1 MNLTVLRDGW
11 IVDGSGAAGYPGDVL
26 IEDGRIAAVGA
37 VKAPAEC
44 ATVDCAGCVIAPGFV
59 DLHSH
64 SDLQV
69 LENRVEKTNQGV
81 TTEVVGN
88 CGFSPYPG
96 REHAQALRDF
106 ANGIFCGRSAWEFQ
120 NAKDYFAQVEKS
132 STVVEVQS
140 LAGHGSLRVGL
151 FGNRQDAL
159 TSVELERMTGT
170 LNEILTAGSCGFST
184 GLMYA
189 PGSGAPYEELEAL
202 CRVVAKR
209 DKLYATHIRSYSFG
223 LIEAIDEQLELA
235 RRTGC
240 RLQISHLQT
249 VGRANWDRQRT
260 ALDRLEKARREGI
273 DVEFDIYPYQAGSSV
288 LTQLL
293 PQWALDGG
301 TAAMLARLADAG
313 ERKRMAE
320 HMRSNVAQSWSD
332 ILITSAKSARNR
344 DVVGKRVA
352 TIAEERGR
360 DPIDATMDL
369 IAEESGAVN
378 MISFNQSEP
387 NLRELLTHEMCSVIS
402 DGFYVDGK
410 PHPRLYGT
418 FPSLMGEVVRDRKW
432 MTLEQAVWK
441 VTSKPLARLRI
452 GDRGLLRQGFAANVT
467 VFDPKTISGP
477 ADYDEPERAPIGI
490 RHVFLHGRAVV

>member
-1 MNLTVLRDGW
+1 MNLILLKNGLL
-11 IVDGSGAAGYPGDVL
+11 IDGSGAAGYTGDAL

-37 VKAPAEC
+37 FESPAEC

-69 LENRVEKTNQGV
+69 LEDRVEKTNQGV

-96 REHAQALRDF
+96 RGHAQALRDF
-106 ANGIFCGRSAWEFQ
+106 ANGIFCGHSAWEFQ

-159 TSVELERMTGT
+159 TSAELDRMTGT
-170 LNEILTAGSCGFST
+170 LDEILAAGSCGFST

-189 PGSGAPYEELEAL
+189 PGSGAPFEEIEAL

-209 DKLYATHIRSYSFG
+209 DRLYATHMRSYSFG
-223 LIEAIDEQLELA
+223 LLEAIDEQIELV

-249 VGRANWDRQRT
+249 VGRANWDKQRL
-260 ALDRLEKARREGI
+260 ALDRLEAARREGI

-313 ERKRMAE
+313 ERARMTE

-332 ILITSAKSARNR
+332 ILITSVKSPGNR
-344 DVVGKRVA
+344 HLIGRRLA
-352 TIAEERGR
+352 SIAEERGR

-369 IAEESGAVN
+369 IAEENGAVN
-378 MISFNQSEP
+378 MISFNQSED

-418 FPSLMGEVVRDRKW
+418 FPTLMGEVARDRKW
-432 MTLEQAVWK
+432 MTVEEAVLK

-452 GDRGLLRQGFAANVT
+452 SDRGFLRPGLIANVT
-467 VFDPKTISGP
+467 VFDPATISGP
-477 ADYDEPERAPIGI
+477 ADYDVPDRAPVGI
-490 RHVFLHGRAVV
+490 RHVFLHGRALA

>member
-1 MNLTVLRDGW
+1 MKPTVLRGGW
-11 IVDGSGAAGYPGDVL
+11 IVDGSGTAGYPGDVL
-26 IEDGRIAAVGA
+26 IEDGRIAAVGE
-37 VKAPAEC
+37 VKAPAGC

-106 ANGIFCGRSAWEFQ
+106 ANGIFCGHSAWEFQ
-120 NAKDYFAQVEKS
+120 NAKDYFTQIEKS
-132 STVVEVQS
+132 PTVLEVQS

-159 TSVELERMTGT
+159 TSAELERMTSA
-170 LNEILTAGSCGFST
+170 LDEILAAGSCGFST

-189 PGSGAPYEELEAL
+189 PGSGAPFEELEAL
-202 CRVVAKR
+202 CHVVAKR

-249 VGRANWDRQRT
+249 VGRANWDKQCT
-260 ALDRLEKARREGI
+260 ALDRLEKARRDGI

-301 TAAMLARLADAG
+301 IAAMLARLADAG
-313 ERKRMAE
+313 ERSRMAE

-332 ILITSAKSARNR
+332 ILITSAKSGRNR
-344 DVVGKRVA
+344 HVVGKRMA
-352 TIAEERGR
+352 AIAEERSC
-360 DPIDATMDL
+360 DPIAATMDL

-418 FPSLMGEVVRDRKW
+418 FPTLMGEVVRDRKW
-432 MTLEQAVWK
+432 MTLEQAVRK

-452 GDRGLLRQGFAANVT
+452 GDRGLLQPGFAANVT
-467 VFDPKTISGP
+467 VFDPQTISGP
-477 ADYDEPERAPIGI
+477 ADYDVPERAPIGI

>member
-1 MNLTVLRDGW
+1 MNLTVLRGGW

-26 IEDGRIAAVGA
+26 IEDGRIAAVGL
-37 VKAPAEC
+37 VKAPAGC
-44 ATVDCAGCVIAPGFV
+44 TTVDCAGCVIAPGFV

-96 REHAQALRDF
+96 REHAHALRDF
-106 ANGIFCGRSAWEFQ
+106 ANGIFCGHSTWEFQ
-120 NAKDYFAQVEKS
+120 NAKDYFAQIEKS
-132 STVVEVQS
+132 STVLEVQS

-159 TSVELERMTGT
+159 TSAELERMTGT
-170 LNEILTAGSCGFST
+170 LDEILAAGSCGFST

-189 PGSGAPYEELEAL
+189 PGSGAPFEELEAL

-209 DKLYATHIRSYSFG
+209 DKLYATHMRSYSFG

-249 VGRANWDRQRT
+249 VGRANWDKQRT

-344 DVVGKRVA
+344 HVVGKRVA
-352 TIAEERGR
+352 TIAEERGC

-418 FPSLMGEVVRDRKW
+418 FPTLMGEVARDRKW
-432 MTLEQAVWK
+432 MTVEQAVWK

-452 GDRGLLRQGFAANVT
+452 GDRGLLRPGFAANVT

-490 RHVFLHGRAVV
+490 RHVFLRGRAVV

>member
-1 MNLTVLRDGW
+1 MNLTLLKNGHL
-11 IVDGSGAAGYPGDVL
+11 VDGSGADALVGNLL
-26 IEDGRIAAVGA
+26 IENGRIAAVG
-37 VKAPAEC
+37 VFEAPAEC
-44 ATVDCAGCVIAPGFV
+44 EAIDCAGCVIAPGFV

-69 LENRVEKTNQGV
+69 LEDRVEKANQGV

-96 REHAQALRDF
+96 SGHAQALRDF
-106 ANGIFCGRSAWEFQ
+106 ANGIFCGHSAWEFQ

-159 TSVELERMTGT
+159 TGAELDRMTGT
-170 LNEILTAGSCGFST
+170 LDEILAAGSCGFST

-189 PGSGAPYEELEAL
+189 PGSGAPFEEIEAL

-209 DKLYATHIRSYSFG
+209 DRLYATHMRSYSFG
-223 LIEAIDEQLELA
+223 LLEAIDEQIELV

-249 VGRANWDRQRT
+249 VGRANWDKQRL
-260 ALDRLEKARREGI
+260 ALDRLEAARREGI

-313 ERKRMAE
+313 ERARMTE

-332 ILITSAKSARNR
+332 ILITSVKSPGNR
-344 DVVGKRVA
+344 HLIGRRLA
-352 TIAEERGR
+352 SIAEERGR

-369 IAEESGAVN
+369 IAEENGAVN
-378 MISFNQSEP
+378 MISFNQSED

-418 FPSLMGEVVRDRKW
+418 FPTLMGEVARDRKW
-432 MTLEQAVWK
+432 MTVEEAVLK

-452 GDRGLLRQGFAANVT
+452 SDRGFLRPGLIANVT
-467 VFDPKTISGP
+467 VFDPATISGP
-477 ADYDEPERAPIGI
+477 ADYDVPDRAPVGI
-490 RHVFLHGRAVV
+490 RHVFLHGRVLA

>member
-11 IVDGSGAAGYPGDVL
+11 IVDGSGATGYSGDVL

-288 LTQLL
+288 LPQWL
-293 PQWALDGG
+293 PQGALGG
-301 TAAMLARLADAG
+301 GAAETLARLADAG

>member
-1 MNLTVLRDGW
+1 MNLTVLRGGW
-11 IVDGSGAAGYPGDVL
+11 VVDGSGAAGHPGDVL

-69 LENRVEKTNQGV
+69 LENRVEKINQGV

-106 ANGIFCGRSAWEFQ
+106 ANGIFCGHSAWEFQ
-120 NAKDYFAQVEKS
+120 SAKDYFTQVEKS
-132 STVVEVQS
+132 STVLEVQS

-159 TSVELERMTGT
+159 TDTEIERMTGA
-170 LNEILTAGSCGFST
+170 LDEILAAGSCGFST

-189 PGSGAPYEELEAL
+189 PGSGAPFEELEAL

-209 DKLYATHIRSYSFG
+209 DKLYATHMRSYSFG
-223 LIEAIDEQLELA
+223 LIEAIDEQLDLA

-240 RLQISHLQT
+240 RLQISHLQA
-249 VGRANWDRQRT
+249 VGRANWDKQRT

-313 ERKRMAE
+313 ERRRMAK
-320 HMRSNVAQSWSD
+320 HMQSNVAQSWSD

-344 DVVGKRVA
+344 HAVGKRMA
-352 TIAEERGR
+352 TIAQERGC

-387 NLRELLTHEMCSVIS
+387 NLRDLLTHEMCSVIS

-418 FPSLMGEVVRDRKW
+418 FPTLMGEVVRDRKW

-452 GDRGLLRQGFAANVT
+452 GNRGLLRPGFAANVT